1 MTRRISNEQELP
13 VASDLAVEPTIL
25 PISNNLLPQAADI
38 ACLVVP
44 SRSRTNSLC
53 ISQND
58 GSHSS
63 TDGQNDRQI
72 IL

>member
-1 MTRRISNEQELP
+1 MP

-44 SRSRTNSLC
+44 SRSRTNSFC

-58 GSHSS
+58 GSHTNSHSS